1 MLLSMEKMYE
11 PAKTEMFWQVSKI
24 PHDVCNAKQCNV
36 MQGNAMQCMHV
47 YIYIFIF
54 IYVYIVLFYIC
65 ISSNTTHFKSA
76 GYLAV

>member
-1 MLLSMEKMYE
+1 MYE

-24 PHDVCNAKQCNV
+24 PHDVCNAMQCNV

-47 YIYIFIF
+47 YIYIIF